1 MKKRTL
7 KKILRIAVPLICA
20 AIFIGTFFIKF
31 KKDNG
36 LNGNEWFSMQ
46 SEYMD
51 KLTAFCLNMDEVY
64 ALYISGDMSEGN
76 FIMEYALLKSEWEVL
91 DASYEKFL
99 EETPIA
105 PGGHSYISKR
115 GEQAV
120 NSLRATI
127 KDLLDSTKKNNTV
140 IGTDKMLYMY
150 LAHNQQAQ
158 YHLAEYTVSYLT
170 LVESMYDESDYRNIL
185 NKLESQYYNE
195 AESTSEKEEE
205 E

>member
-1 MKKRTL
+1 MKKRTF
-7 KKILRIAVPLICA
+7 KKLCHIGIPLIVIAV
-20 AIFIGTFFIKF
+20 FIGTFFIKF

-36 LNGNEWFSMQ
+36 LSGNEWFSLQ

-64 ALYISGDMSEGN
+64 ALYISGDMSESN
-76 FIMEYALLKSEWEVL
+76 FIMEYALLKNEWDVL

-99 EETPIA
+99 EENPVA

-120 NSLRATI
+120 NSLRVTI
-127 KDLLDSTKKNNTV
+127 KDILDSTKEGNTI

-170 LVESMYDESDYRNIL
+170 LVESMYDESDYQNIL
-185 NKLESQYYNE
+185 NKLESEYYNE
-195 AESTSEKEEE
+195 TESKSAMEVN
-205 E
+205 